1 MNTENTTIKIKDLPK
16 PKGKLILG
24 NLPEFKTE
32 NKHLVLEKWAEECGD
47 LYQISL
53 AGKIFVVSAKPDL
66 NAEILKLR
74 PKEFRR
80 FGKIDEIFME
90 MGIDG
95 VFNAE
100 GDKWK
105 KHRKLT
111 SEALNAQNVK
121 SFYPTIVEKTG
132 ILLKKFE
139 ELAQKNEKVAIQKEM
154 MSYTIDI
161 TTKIAFGYHLN
172 TIQNVGDDFQ
182 EHLEKIFPM
191 INSRITAPI
200 PIWRLIKSKKDK
212 ELDQSLKKIQEL
224 VFKFINE
231 AKLRLKSQPELK
243 DKPSNFLEAI
253 LVEAENEQFSNEEIF
268 GNVFTMLLAGED
280 TTSNSIS
287 WAIYYLAQHPELVT
301 RLREEANTIFE
312 GNELPNDY
320 SCFAALKLA
329 NAAAQ
334 EAIRIKPTT
343 PQLYM
348 QANEDVL
355 VENVFFPKD
364 TIVVI
369 QSKIAQNSETYF
381 TDALS
386 YNPDRWMRGGCPV
399 EHKHTAKVV
408 KAFGGGPRYCPGMN
422 LAMHEMVVLLSSL
435 CKRFDFELAV
445 KPEEVKDKFAF
456 TMHPDNLWVRLKKV

>member
-1 MNTENTTIKIKDLPK
+1 MSQTSTIIQVNNLPK
-16 PKGKLILG
+16 PKGKFILG
-24 NLPEFKTE
+24 NLPEFNTE
-32 NKHLVLEKWAEECGD
+32 NKHLILEKWAEECGD

-53 AGKIFVVSAKPDL
+53 AGKRFVVSARPEL
-66 NAEILKLR
+66 NADILKLR

-80 FGKIDEIFME
+80 FGKIDEIFIE

-100 GDKWK
+100 GDKWQ

-121 SFYPTIVEKTG
+121 SFYPTIVEKTRV
-132 ILLKKFE
+132 LLNKFE
-139 ELAQKNEKVAIQKEM
+139 DFALSNEKVAIQKEM
-154 MSYTIDI
+154 MSFTIDI
-161 TTKIAFGYHLN
+161 TTKIAFGYQLN
-172 TIQNVGDDFQ
+172 TIQNEGDDFQ

-200 PIWRLIKSKKDK
+200 PLWRLIKSKKDK
-212 ELDQSLKKIQEL
+212 ELDISLNKIQEL

-231 AKLRLKSQPELK
+231 AKTRLAEQPELRK
-243 DKPSNFLEAI
+243 QPSNFLEAI

-301 RLREEANTIFE
+301 RLREEANTVFK
-312 GNELPNDY
+312 NDDLPHDY

-343 PQLYM
+343 PQLYL
-348 QANEDVL
+348 QANEE
-355 VENVFFPKD
+355 VEVGGILFPKD
-364 TIVVI
+364 TIVI
-369 QSKIAQNSETYF
+369 LQSKIAQNSDEYF

-399 EHKHTAKVV
+399 NHKHSPKVV
-408 KAFGGGPRYCPGMN
+408 KAFGGGPRFCPGMN

-445 KPEEVKDKFAF
+445 KPDAVKDKFAF
-456 TMHPDNLWVRLKKV
+456 TMHPDNLWVNLRKV